1 MKRSVWTFVAVA
13 CIVAVSTGC
22 GRKGGQL
29 AVPTATEAEAVTTD
43 SEPAHEV
50 LVYMIPDSLRTP
62 EQQQLFDRLRQTMAE
77 NLQVEDGQLVFTLS
91 EQEFVARGIP
101 KIYYDKLQHDLAD
114 ANRWVD
120 SLGVEHLE
128 QLLRE
133 AYPLPR

>member
-1 MKRSVWTFVAVA
+1 
-13 CIVAVSTGC
+13 
-22 GRKGGQL
+22 
-29 AVPTATEAEAVTTD
+29 
-43 SEPAHEV
+43 
-50 LVYMIPDSLRTP
+50 MIPDSLRTP
-62 EQQQLFDRLRQTMAE
+62 EQQQLFDQLRQTVAE
-77 NLQVEDGQLVFTLS
+77 NLQVEGDRLVFTLS